1 MKRERLSS
9 SEALGWSLVGFGAGI
24 VGGLCAAG
32 RLGRVTRGRLADEVR
47 AVRTPSGASA
57 VALAESVH
65 KALLADPAL
74 APYGL
79 RAVAVTRGTVELTGW
94 VPDRRTRALA
104 VRVASQVDGL
114 ADLINSLLVQGEDN
128 VGAPP
133 ELSLEGRSA

>member
-24 VGGLCAAG
+24 VGGLWAAG

-47 AVRTPSGASA
+47 AVRTPAGASA
-57 VALAESVH
+57 VALAESVRQ
-65 KALLADPAL
+65 ALQADPTL
-74 APYGL
+74 APHGL
-79 RAVAVTRGTVELTGW
+79 RAGGGDPGDGGADGLGARP
-94 VPDRRTRALA
+94 PDPGPRRPR
-104 VRVASQVDGL
+104 RVAGPGL
-114 ADLINSLLVQGEDN
+114 ADLINSLLVQGEDD

>member
-9 SEALGWSLVGFGAGI
+9 SEALGWSMVGFGAGI
-24 VGGLCAAG
+24 VGGLWAAG
-32 RLGRVTRGRLADEVR
+32 WLGRITGGRLVDEVR
-47 AVRTPSGASA
+47 AVRTPTGASA
-57 VALAESVH
+57 VALAEAVRR
-65 KALLADPAL
+65 ALQADPAL
-74 APYGL
+74 ALLDL
-79 RAVAVTRGTVELTGW
+79 RTVAVTRGTVELTGW
-94 VPDRRTRALA
+94 VPDRRTRTLA

>member
-24 VGGLCAAG
+24 VGGLWAAG

-65 KALLADPAL
+65 QALQADPAL
-74 APYGL
+74 APLGL
-79 RAVAVTRGTVELTGW
+79 RTLAVTRGTVEVIGW
-94 VPDRRTRALA
+94 VPDRRSRAHA
-104 VRVASQVDGL
+104 VRVASQVPGVV
-114 ADLINSLLVQGEDN
+114 DLINSLLVQGEDN